1 MMPMYGVLLD
11 EIYFRFGG
19 ILPVICNYVPITLGT
34 LQYMIIS
41 ICSLNRL
48 FVLLGNTGKKKVKM
62 DFYDKLTIF
71 LCIFATIGTF
81 LAYSPITFTTNS
93 SYIDYRIN
101 KTYSDDLTIAA
112 RYNKDRTREAKLA
125 GAVFIHTLIATGG
138 TFIYASLMYIWP
150 EYILEFLDPM

>member
-48 FVLLGNTGKKKVKM
+48 FVLLGNAGKKKVKM

-81 LAYSPITFTTNS
+81 LAYSPI
-93 SYIDYRIN
+93 R
-101 KTYSDDLTIAA
+101 
-112 RYNKDRTREAKLA
+112 
-125 GAVFIHTLIATGG
+125 VP
-138 TFIYASLMYIWP
+138 SLRRKRH
-150 EYILEFLDPM
+150 FVDCVT